1 MDTQKSQIGLSAK
14 LMQSVMTVLFIGS
27 AVVLSPLSFAN
38 EGAEEARPNV
48 IIMLIDDAALMDL
61 GVYGGEAQTPN
72 IDKLANSGVFF
83 TQYRTTPLCAPSRA
97 MLLTGLDNHQTGI
110 ATIPEILPSE
120 HVDKPGYAMHLE
132 DGVETLATHLRRV
145 GYQTFMTGKWHLGSA
160 AGQLPVA
167 HGFDRSFILDAS
179 GADNWEQ
186 KSYMPYYLYAPWFED
201 DKPATLPDNFYSSEF
216 IVDKML
222 TYLDEGDANK
232 PFFAFMGFQAIH
244 IPVQAPAELT
254 EKYLTTYQDG
264 WETLRAKRTQRAKQ
278 LGLITENAE
287 TNPFLPSAR
296 SWASLSAD
304 DQKLYAARMA
314 VNAAMLEAMDIHIG
328 RMIEHLKAT
337 GNFDNTIFVVASDNG
352 PASSLPEGDRR
363 FDIWL
368 SLNGYNKD
376 IENIGEKGS
385 YAYIGP
391 EWAQAAAGNSDKFK
405 FYASEGG
412 VRVPLILTGPGIP
425 KTGEPVNARSWVSD
439 ITPTILA
446 LTGTQ
451 TEKLIN
457 FSGKNL
463 LPVLNSET
471 TQVYTAEDSVG
482 LEVAG
487 NSALYRGANKIVRHF
502 PPVGDKKWRLY
513 NIEQDPGETIDLSQ
527 TDPELF
533 QFMLAEYEQ
542 YSQNVGVQPMPADY
556 NSMDQMGRNTSKKIV
571 AHLWSNYGYQTIGF
585 LGIVISFLV
594 WIFVRR
600 RRTA

>member
-1 MDTQKSQIGLSAK
+1 MSSNPNFVRARVGLRFVA
-14 LMQSVMTVLFIGS
+14 LMVLACWWPSCANANAAAEKPNII
-27 AVVLSPLSFAN
+27 VVL
-38 EGAEEARPNV
+38 V
-48 IIMLIDDAALMDL
+48 DDMGFSDI
-61 GVYGGEAQTPN
+61 GCYGSEIETPHL
-72 IDKLANSGVFF
+72 DRLASDGLRFTQFYNSGRCCP
-83 TQYRTTPLCAPSRA
+83 TRA
-97 MLLTGLDNHQTGI
+97 SLMTGLQPHQVGI
-110 ATIPEILPSE
+110 GHMTEPPEQSLGFEGPYQ
-120 HVDKPGYAMHLE
+120 GYLN
-132 DGVETLATHLRRV
+132 DQCTTLAEVLRSA
-145 GYQTFMTGKWHLGSA
+145 GYHTLMTGKWHLGSA

-556 NSMDQMGRNTSKKIV
+556 NSMDQMGKNTSKKIV